1 VIDLHTHHER
11 CGHALGTLEDYV
23 RAALR
28 RGLSTVGLS
37 DHAPLLL
44 EDASGEGVVD
54 EPAPGMH
61 MPASA
66 FDGYLAEAS
75 GLRSRFAGRLE
86 VLVGVEADYLAG
98 REAAY
103 AELLSD
109 RRLDYALGAVHYVDG
124 RHVYDRSRWRGG
136 SAASDVDALYA
147 RYLELVRE
155 AAATGSFDVLAHIDA
170 IKAYAP
176 RPPRAPEREWDTTVE
191 ALLHADVAV
200 EINTSGVRK
209 CGEPFP
215 AWGLI
220 ERLHEAGVP
229 LTFGSDAHTPDEVH
243 FDFDAIRR
251 GLLERGIDTLIVL
264 RQRVRCSVPIGGAPP

>member
-1 VIDLHTHHER
+1 MIDLHTHHDR
-11 CGHALGTLEDYV
+11 CGHAHGDLEAYV

-28 RGLSTVGLS
+28 LGLTTLGAS

-44 EDASGEGVVD
+44 EGAGD

-66 FDGYLAEAS
+66 FDGYLAEAAD
-75 GLRSRFAGRLE
+75 LRARHADRLD
-86 VLVGVEADYLAG
+86 VLIGVEADHLAG

-103 AELLSD
+103 GRLLAD
-109 RRLDYALGAVHYVDG
+109 PRLDYVLGAVHYVDG
-124 RHVYDRSRWRGG
+124 YHVYDRARWEAGI
-136 SAASDVDALYA
+136 DVDAAYA

-155 AAATGSFDVLAHIDA
+155 AAGSGLFDVMAHIDA
-170 IKAYAP
+170 MKARAP
-176 RPPRAPEREWDTTVE
+176 RPPRAPEREWDVTVE
-191 ALLHADVAV
+191 ALRAADVAV
-200 EINTSGVRK
+200 EVNTSGLRK

-229 LTFGSDAHTPDEVH
+229 LTFGSDAHDPGEVH
-243 FDFDAIRR
+243 HAWTEIRA
-251 GLLERGIDTLIVL
+251 GLLARGIGELAL
-264 RQRVRCSVPIGGAPP
+264 WHGRVRSLVTLEALPTRR

>member
-1 VIDLHTHHER
+1 MIDLHTHHER
-11 CGHALGTLEDYV
+11 CGHALGELEDYA

-28 RGLSTVGLS
+28 RGLTTLGMS

-44 EDASGEGVVD
+44 EDVGGADVED

-66 FDGYLAEAS
+66 FDGYLAEAAD
-75 GLRSRFAGRLE
+75 LRLRYAGRIEL
-86 VLVGVEADYLAG
+86 LVGVEADYLAG

-109 RRLDYALGAVHYVDG
+109 GRLDYALGAVHYVDG
-124 RHVYDRSRWRGG
+124 RHVYDRARWRGEG
-136 SAASDVDALYA
+136 DVDTVYA
-147 RYLELVRE
+147 RYLELVRD
-155 AAATGSFDVLAHIDA
+155 AAATGLFDVLAHIDA

-176 RPPRAPEREWDTTVE
+176 RPPRAPEREWDVTVE
-191 ALLHADVAV
+191 ALSAADVAV
-200 EINTSGVRK
+200 EINTSGLRK

-220 ERLHEAGVP
+220 ERLSEARVP

-243 FDFDAIRR
+243 YGYDVIRR
-251 GLLERGIDTLIVL
+251 GLLERGIDTLAL
-264 RQRVRCSVPIGGAPP
+264 LHGRARSTVPI

>member
-1 VIDLHTHHER
+1 V
-11 CGHALGTLEDYV
+11 V
-23 RAALR
+23 RAVL
-28 RGLSTVGLS
+28 
-37 DHAPLLL
+37 
-44 EDASGEGVVD
+44 EGV
-54 EPAPGMH
+54 AC
-61 MPASA
+61 S
-66 FDGYLAEAS
+66 L
-75 GLRSRFAGRLE
+75 
-86 VLVGVEADYLAG
+86 
-98 REAAY
+98 REALDVMTPLARP
-103 AELLSD
+103 ERLL
-109 RRLDYALGAVHYVDG
+109 AT
-124 RHVYDRSRWRGG
+124 GG
-136 SAASDVDALYA
+136 GAASDVWLQILADARPAA
-147 RYLELVRE
+147 RAPVDADGAPLEVGAGRGRGLARLAGAGAPGAERAADRTPTSGSSPIPRARE
-155 AAATGSFDVLAHIDA
+155 ASEARRRATHARAS
-170 IKAYAP
+170 AYP
-176 RPPRAPEREWDTTVE
+176 VE